1 MMNNKGQTLV
11 IFVLILPL
19 IILTTYVLLT
29 KGNMYYQK
37 RLLENNIKSALN
49 YGLDHTDDENIEIK
63 VKELIKKNI
72 EAEIIVTIENNFLII
87 KGIIEIP
94 ELQEKIGFKNLE
106 ITYKGYKENNK
117 NILIKE

>member
-11 IFVLILPL
+11 IFVLVLPL

-49 YGLDHTDDENIEIK
+49 YGLDHIDDENIEIK
-63 VKELIKKNI
+63 IKELIKKNI

>member
-11 IFVLILPL
+11 IFVLILPI

-49 YGLDHTDDENIEIK
+49 YGLDHIDEENIEIK
-63 VKELIKKNI
+63 VNELIKKNI
-72 EAEIIVTIENNFLII
+72 EAEIIVTIENNFFII

-94 ELQEKIGFKNLE
+94 ELQEKIGFNNLE

>member
-49 YGLDHTDDENIEIK
+49 YGLDHIDDENIEIK

-72 EAEIIVTIENNFLII
+72 DAEIIVTNQNNFLII

-94 ELQEKIGFKNLE
+94 ELQEKIGFNNLE
-106 ITYKGYKENNK
+106 IIYKGYKENNK

>member
-49 YGLDHTDDENIEIK
+49 YGLDHIDDENIEIK

-94 ELQEKIGFKNLE
+94 KLQEKIGFKNLE

>member
-37 RLLENNIKSALN
+37 RLLENNIKSSLN
-49 YGLDHTDDENIEIK
+49 YGLDHIDEENIEIK
-63 VKELIKKNI
+63 VNELIKKNI

-94 ELQEKIGFKNLE
+94 ELQEKIGFNNLE